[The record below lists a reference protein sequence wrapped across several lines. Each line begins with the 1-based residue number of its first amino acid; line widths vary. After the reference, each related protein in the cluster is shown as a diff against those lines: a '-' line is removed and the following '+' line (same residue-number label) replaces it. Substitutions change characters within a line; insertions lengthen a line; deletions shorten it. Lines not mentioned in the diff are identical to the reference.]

1 MKKREDVIFLF
12 DVDGTLSPSR
22 RTAPSKSI
30 HMLNELRKRVYVA
43 FVGGSDLSKQEE
55 QIGPELL
62 DIFDYGFPENGT
74 LFYKGR
80 ERVSAAS
87 IITFLGEDNYK
98 ILINKVLR
106 ILSESDCP
114 IKRGTFVEL
123 RQALINV
130 SPIGRTCT
138 QEERDKFN
146 EFDKKSNLRK
156 NICEQLKD
164 TCDKMNMQ
172 TSIGGQISIDIF
184 PKGWDKTYCLQHIK
198 QDKIFFFGDMTM
210 EGGNDYEIFTHPK
223 VKGSTVKGPDDTFEK
238 VNEKLRELG
247 IAEIKF

>member
-1 MKKREDVIFLF
+1 MKKREDVMFLF

-22 RTAPSKSI
+22 DVAPPRSI
-30 HMLNELRKRVYVA
+30 HMLKELRKRVYIA

-55 QIGPELL
+55 QIGSELL

-80 ERVSAAS
+80 ECVSAAS
-87 IITFLGEDNYK
+87 VITFLGEDNYK
-98 ILINKVLR
+98 VLVNRILK

-114 IKRGTFVEL
+114 IKRGVFVEL
-123 RQALINV
+123 RQSLINI
-130 SPIGRTCT
+130 SPIGRSCT
-138 QEERDKFN
+138 REERNKFN
-146 EFDKKSNLRK
+146 EFDKKANLRK
-156 NICEQLKD
+156 SICEQLKD
-164 TCDKMNMQ
+164 VCDRMGIQ

-198 QDKIFFFGDMTM
+198 QDSIFFFGDMTM
-210 EGGNDYEIFTHPK
+210 EGGNDYEIFNHPS
-223 VKGSTVKGPDDTFEK
+223 VKGVTVKGPDDTFEK

-247 IAEIKF
+247 IEEIKF